1 MKMDKRKQPKYGY
14 MCKTDY
20 LFFMSSRGP
29 PATEIYNSLD
39 KLTQSSDCWDECGI
53 VKVKLELV
61 EVIEKGSL
69 WEDV

>member
-1 MKMDKRKQPKYGY
+1 MDKRKQPKYGY

-29 PATEIYNSLD
+29 PATEIYNSLEEM
-39 KLTQSSDCWDECGI
+39 KRVSDCWDECGI
-53 VKVKLELV
+53 VKVKLEYV
-61 EVIEKGSL
+61 EQIEKGSF